1 MGRLAPAALIFLVTM
16 AALALAGCLELSPA
30 EVAFRDGTDLQRQGE
45 FEEAIAKYDEAVR
58 LEPNFVNAY
67 INRGLAYLGL
77 DQYRRGVEDF
87 DEAIRVDPS
96 SAPAYGN
103 RAMAHALLGN
113 DEAAQQDLDRAVDLG
128 VDREFLEEALE
139 RLRERRQSTGG

>member
-1 MGRLAPAALIFLVTM
+1 MGRLVPAALIFSVIV

-30 EVAFRDGTDLQRQGE
+30 EVAFRDGTDLQRQGK

-103 RAMAHALLGN
+103 RAMAHALFGN